1 MWHSMMCVLTWK
13 PKVTPRNRL
22 LFQLAVSKLP
32 TKETESGSS
41 ENIPPNSRNLW
52 STPTAFDH
60 TNIKQP
66 RKNHPGGGQKP
77 PLQQQVTMW
86 PTPRATERMGYYEQ
100 PSPSM
105 IKGTHGWSLPAAVT
119 DEASEESHRMW
130 PTPNSS
136 PATASQTVEATQR
149 LRASRDRKQGILIEA
164 VVDRMWPTP
173 RAANPGS
180 RPNGKGGKILNEEVL
195 IAEGLRT
202 RGEKMFPTPAARDW
216 KDTGENTDYE
226 ALAKKSKLAGAVKSK
241 MYPTPRSSEIMSM
254 TMESALNRIESTGY
268 HSNLEENVALKE
280 QNKMWPTPN
289 ASDNRD
295 RGNLSDP
302 AIQRR
307 IAMGK
312 QVGLTM
318 AVKDQPGKG
327 TLNPNWVEW
336 LMGYPQGWTD
346 ISDSS
351 ENLTSQG

>member
-1 MWHSMMCVLTWK
+1 M
-13 PKVTPRNRL
+13 
-22 LFQLAVSKLP
+22 
-32 TKETESGSS
+32 
-41 ENIPPNSRNLW
+41 
-52 STPTAFDH
+52 
-60 TNIKQP
+60 
-66 RKNHPGGGQKP
+66 
-77 PLQQQVTMW
+77 
-86 PTPRATERMGYYEQ
+86 
-100 PSPSM
+100 
-105 IKGTHGWSLPAAVT
+105 
-119 DEASEESHRMW
+119 
-130 PTPNSS
+130 
-136 PATASQTVEATQR
+136 
-149 LRASRDRKQGILIEA
+149 EA
-164 VVDRMWPTP
+164 VVDR
-173 RAANPGS
+173 
-180 RPNGKGGKILNEEVL
+180 
-195 IAEGLRT
+195 
-202 RGEKMFPTPAARDW
+202 MFPTPAARDW

-254 TMESALNRIESTGY
+254 TMESALNRIESTWY

-327 TLNPNWVEW
+327 TLNPEWVEW

-346 ISDSS
+346 ISDS
-351 ENLTSQG
+351 Q